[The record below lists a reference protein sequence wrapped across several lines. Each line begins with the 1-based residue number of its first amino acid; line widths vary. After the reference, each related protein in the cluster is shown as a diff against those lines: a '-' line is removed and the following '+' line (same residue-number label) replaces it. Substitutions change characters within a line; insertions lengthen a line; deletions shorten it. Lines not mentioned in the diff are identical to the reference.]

1 MAVNDPSKFR
11 QIYNQENKILV
22 EADYDN
28 IILIDPNK
36 VQTNS
41 GEIKDRYIQQE
52 NLVMY
57 ANLETKIIPR
67 TKLAIGDNFDNPVNN
82 TSIASL
88 SSGDEDLQI
97 NFLKP
102 KGKTAFDTSW
112 SDDFTG
118 RGVRQGKGIN
128 QNAEYTT
135 TKDGN
140 LKFNRKVL
148 NYEDT
153 QTLGIK
159 DIKVKISSIGI
170 PSVDMTL
177 VDVRGRTLFEQGEN
191 SVYSVFFNLPYPTFY
206 LTLKGWYG
214 KAIKYQ
220 LTLLSFNA
228 RFDSGKGNFEI
239 SLKFMGRNSA
249 ILVDSILSFGKNS
262 PKMFTTKVTTQKNKT
277 NSDSTGNDKTELKV
291 ENDTIGLQKLRE
303 VYSIYES
310 KGLIPKN
317 FPRMTL
323 ETFIYRANNYETI
336 IQEKIKNKDFN
347 VVNDVN
353 DYQNTLINIEKSIY
367 INSIQDFLDTTER
380 LVIDGSIHYPFNEDL
395 SFEKREETKKTLK
408 ANLESYIELLKKNDS
423 FGKNKKYKLPGK
435 QNEQPGEIPIKIKY
449 QDLEKTVD
457 YNSISNEEYKQ
468 SYELNIGRTPN
479 DIELKKYITDFKSF
493 NNPTQKILDS
503 NGKEIQSNPIYFSF
517 GEIPNLVNQYSP
529 NSFLFNL
536 QEMKKLVDD
545 KSKEI
550 EQALTEELSNL
561 IVNSE
566 DGLGF
571 EPTIR
576 NVFAV
581 LFAGLD
587 AFYKMLDDVH
597 TNAWAQRKNPARL
610 NAILSPKNNVG
621 VDSLDLVNGSF
632 ALNNENTVYPWP
644 QYYEKESQ
652 QDGSDL
658 YVIKYPGDA
667 NSLSTTKGFNYSIW
681 PEIAFTEEFITAAL
695 QKNTPTTP
703 QSGNNPKTET
713 NYMSVSAVEFP
724 LNNQPYGTKTE
735 VSFLYELF
743 ERSYLSTHYANINRG
758 DYKKTQIDKVVS
770 NIDAENIVLS
780 LKDNPNPTLTNIL
793 KNFKLG
799 YTTYLDYLKKISNN
813 GTGENWTLLTN
824 SDYVTDYIKN
834 YFLNPYNK
842 IYSVDSIEG
851 ISIAVGGN
859 IPLVDKLKDYINST
873 NSSKEYFLDTYP
885 FTDLTWLKNNLQDGQ
900 SLTTIEDF
908 YKTQT
913 YIFLDEKKTLARLN
927 ETESKTNINVFLNK
941 YGFQNYTQQYVTD
954 ISSNTPVNSRETLKT
969 FYDNRKQKDQ
979 YFTESFIDYG
989 NEYSGSVGS
998 KIQTTSLLN
1007 TPYFINAI
1015 LKGVE
1020 LSKNQNNKNPY
1031 VGLGYLYLNSLP
1043 LITTKEKIKQ
1053 TENGQDPI
1061 DLDYLS
1067 ATLNKFSS
1075 LHRLPYSWVLKYGA
1089 IWHRYKTYINNNVD
1103 ILDGIWKDFDY
1114 LTNYDPINSAAT
1126 TTYSGSWVGD
1136 IVLQSS
1142 TVVSNTNNNNDI
1154 VSTGFYLKVINDIFR
1169 FFYDKDLSIL
1179 QNPSVNNFVNET
1191 TNNGFKV
1198 ISSFNK
1204 FFAPGFDT
1212 SNLNR
1217 QITIKN
1223 YHQYFEKPNGDND
1236 NILLVPSMGGLK
1248 FNQSVFECFNNLDK
1262 IKEEV
1267 FNNKSVHN
1275 GSIRSLWGLSNF
1287 GYFNNNLIRKPN
1299 YNEYIKTIDTQN
1311 GKKQNAFDLKN
1322 NTLTYSN
1329 IEEIFSLFE
1338 PKILDE
1344 FEKYFLSFCNP
1355 NPIASDL
1362 ILDSEKTNA
1371 TPSAPGQVK
1380 NVKQKRLFE
1389 QIKSLFLIPKNSV
1402 TLTSDDNQN
1411 GVLLADAQTKNFMA
1425 NVVEF
1430 LNFDCILKM
1439 GNTSNFDRKSFN
1451 YFTENVDFK
1460 PTDFIKP
1467 TSYVPSTTLPGS
1479 GSLIGPSALITSIA
1493 NKEPEW
1499 DALRL
1504 YVGEFTQDGIKYSNT
1519 GSTITDF
1526 FIDNNI
1532 EFSISNIQGLYPLIR
1547 IYAKEKL
1554 KDPTFN
1560 SVKFISKINSYVKE
1574 QKTFNEE
1581 VLNETI
1587 RYLNSKLDDVKITT
1601 NKINSTTSGNVVKL
1615 DQYTLLKG
1623 VNDKWIAGS
1632 DFTNRTIFED
1642 FLFFDKANRD
1652 IGNKFTITIDDL
1664 PRLLENSNKSYLQL
1678 ISAVLEKN
1686 RFLFFAM
1693 PAYVNFYGL
1702 QEAVFK
1708 GDPIPTEVPESMF
1721 GTFLDV
1727 DYMNSRPKFLCVYVG
1742 KPSEHLGGET
1752 PFKRYRDDAFDMRKY
1767 DNPLRTSYNSDTDFS
1782 KNNKVVAFAVD
1793 YGIQNQSFFKSVS
1806 LDMSEKKN
1814 TAESNRLITELGNQ
1828 GAGNTV
1834 AQQTVSLY
1842 SIYKTRSY
1850 TTTVDTMGNAM
1861 IQPTMYFNLRHV
1873 PLFYGPYWIMEVNHS
1888 ISAGKFDTSFKGVR
1902 MPLYNLPS
1910 PNSLL
1915 DSVNKDYLNYYK
1927 DLIIKNKKITENP
1940 VVTTNNTADKNV
1952 GTVEGDQN
1960 TCKKVTVYPNLP
1972 FVDLSIKQITE
1983 SELKD
1988 IINANNIDEDLK
2000 PLYYGIVKTKA
2011 LNLTN
2016 STIISTPNYNL
2027 YNIPATTEYNGAKM
2041 TDVKSQFCGT
2051 ADQKNQGKPYPWF
2064 TFNSIGESLIFYHDL
2079 VKTFLND
2086 IIKLRDN
2093 STQTENAK
2101 KYAEAYT
2108 IFTLFWDQN
2117 KYVKLGGGEGFYENS
2132 PKSYEDYTDQQT
2144 GVLYVGFKNRFIE
2157 KVKPEV
2163 KDLYETY
2170 ELYLKIFEDAFKTF
2184 FP

>member
-11 QIYNQENKILV
+11 QIYNQEDKVLV

-36 VQTNS
+36 VQTSS
-41 GEIKDRYIQQE
+41 GEIKDRFIQQE

-118 RGVRQGKGIN
+118 RGTRQGKGIN

-135 TKDGN
+135 TNDGN
-140 LKFNRKVL
+140 LKFNRKIL

-159 DIKVKISSIGI
+159 DIRVKISSIGI
-170 PSVDMTL
+170 PTVDMTL

-214 KAIKYQ
+214 KAIRYQ

-228 RFDSGKGNFEI
+228 KFDSGQGNFEI
-239 SLKFMGRNSA
+239 SLKLMGRNSA
-249 ILVDSILSFGKNS
+249 ILADSILSFGKNS

-277 NSDSTGNDKTELKV
+277 NNNNTGNDKTELKV
-291 ENDTIGLQKLRE
+291 ENDTVGLQKLRE

-317 FPRMTL
+317 FPRITL
-323 ETFIYRANNYETI
+323 ESFIKRATDYESGV
-336 IQEKIKNKDFN
+336 QEKIKNGDFN

-380 LVIDGSIHYPFNEDL
+380 LVINGSIHYPFKEGL
-395 SFEKREETKKTLK
+395 SFENREETKKNLK
-408 ANLESYIELLKKNDS
+408 ANLDANIDLLVKNNS

-435 QNEQPGEIPIKIKY
+435 KNEQPGEIAITIKY

-457 YNSISNEEYKQ
+457 YNSISNDEFRQ
-468 SYELNIGRTPN
+468 SYELNIGTTPN
-479 DIELKKYITDFKSF
+479 DTELKKYITDFKTF

-503 NGKEIQSNPIYFSF
+503 NGNEIQSTPTYFSF
-517 GEIPNLVNQYSP
+517 GEIPNLVNEYTA
-529 NSFLFNL
+529 NSFLFKL
-536 QEMKKLVDD
+536 QKMKKNVDD
-545 KSKEI
+545 KSKEV
-550 EQALTEELSNL
+550 EQALTDELANM
-561 IVNSE
+561 IVDSK

-597 TNAWAQRKNPARL
+597 TNAWTQRKNPARL

-658 YVIKYPGDA
+658 YVIKYPGDS
-667 NSLSTTKGFNYSIW
+667 NSLSTTKGYNYSIW

-695 QKNTPTTP
+695 QKNTPTEP
-703 QSGNNPKTET
+703 QSGNNLKTDT

-758 DYKKTQIDKVVS
+758 DYKKNQIDKVVS

-799 YTTYLDYLKKISNN
+799 YTTYLEYLKKISNN
-813 GTGENWTLLTN
+813 GTGTNWTLLKN
-824 SDYVTDYIKN
+824 SDYVTEYIKN
-834 YFLNPYNK
+834 YFLNSYNK
-842 IYSVDSIEG
+842 VYSIDSIDG

-859 IPLVDKLKDYINST
+859 IPLVEKLKDYINST

-913 YIFLDEKKTLARLN
+913 YIYLDEKKTLARLN
-927 ETESKTNINVFLNK
+927 ETESKSNINVFVNK
-941 YGFQNYTQQYVTD
+941 YGFQNYTQQYVTS
-954 ISSNTPVNSRETLKT
+954 ISTNTPVNSRDTLSS
-969 FYDNRKQKDQ
+969 FYNNRLQKDQ

-989 NEYSGSVGS
+989 NEYSGNVNS

-1043 LITTKEKIKQ
+1043 LLTTREKIKQ
-1053 TENGQDPI
+1053 TENGQDPV

-1067 ATLNKFSS
+1067 STLNKFSS

-1089 IWHRYKTYINNNVD
+1089 IWHRYKTFINDNVD

-1114 LTNYDPINSAAT
+1114 LTNYDPINSAT
-1126 TTYSGSWVGD
+1126 TTSYSGSWVGN

-1142 TVVSNTNNNNDI
+1142 TVIPNTNNNNDI
-1154 VSTGFYLKVINDIFR
+1154 VSTGFYPKVINDIFR
-1169 FFYDKDLSIL
+1169 YFYDKDLSIL
-1179 QNPSVNNFVNET
+1179 QNPSVNNFISET
-1191 TNNGFKV
+1191 TNNGLKV
-1198 ISSFNK
+1198 VSSFNK
-1204 FFAPGFDT
+1204 FFAPGFDI

-1217 QITIKN
+1217 QLTIKN
-1223 YHQYFEKPNGDND
+1223 YQQYFEKPNGDND

-1248 FNQSVFECFNNLDK
+1248 INQSVFECFNNLDK

-1267 FNNKSVHN
+1267 FNNKSVYN
-1275 GSIRSLWGLSNF
+1275 GSVRSLWGSSNF
-1287 GYFNNNLIRKPN
+1287 GYYNNSLIRKPN
-1299 YNEYIKTIDTQN
+1299 YNEYLKTIDTQN

-1322 NTLTYSN
+1322 NNATYSN

-1344 FEKYFLSFCNP
+1344 FETYFLNFCKP

-1362 ILDSEKTNA
+1362 ILVSEQTNA

-1402 TLTSDDNQN
+1402 TLTSDDVQN
-1411 GVLLADAQTKNFMA
+1411 GISLAEAQTKNFMA

-1439 GNTSNFDRKSFN
+1439 GNPSNFDRKSFN
-1451 YFTENVDFK
+1451 YFTDNVNFK
-1460 PTDFIKP
+1460 PTNITEP
-1467 TSYVPSTTLPGS
+1467 TKYVPNSS
-1479 GSLIGPSALITSIA
+1479 GSLPGDGTLTGPSALITSIA

-1499 DALRL
+1499 DTLRL
-1504 YVGEFTQDGIKYSNT
+1504 YVGEFTQNDIRYTNT

-1532 EFSISNIQGLYPLIR
+1532 EFSITNIQGLYPLIR
-1547 IYAKEKL
+1547 LYAKEKL
-1554 KDPTFN
+1554 KDPTYN
-1560 SVKFISKINSYVKE
+1560 SVKFVSDINSYITE
-1574 QKTFNEE
+1574 QKNFNEDT
-1581 VLNETI
+1581 LNETV
-1587 RYLNSKLDDVKITT
+1587 RYLNSNLDDVKVTT

-1652 IGNKFTITIDDL
+1652 IGNKFTINIDSL
-1664 PRLLENSNKSYLQL
+1664 PSLLEDSNKSYLQL
-1678 ISAVLEKN
+1678 ISAILEKN

-1702 QEAVFK
+1702 QEAALK
-1708 GDPIPTEVPESMF
+1708 GEPIPTEIPGSMF
-1721 GTFLDV
+1721 GTYLDV
-1727 DYMNSRPKFLCVYVG
+1727 DYMDSKPKFLCVYVG

-1752 PFKRYRDDAFDMRKY
+1752 SFKRYRDDAFDMRKY

-1828 GAGNTV
+1828 GAGNSV

-1902 MPLYNLPS
+1902 MPLYNLPD

-1915 DSVNKDYLNYYK
+1915 DSVNKDYLTYYK

-1940 VVTTNNTADKNV
+1940 VISNNTADKNV
-1952 GTVEGDQN
+1952 GTVEGDQS
-1960 TCKKVTVYPNLP
+1960 TCKKTTKYPDLP
-1972 FVDLSIKQITE
+1972 FVDISIKQTTE

-1988 IINANNIDEDLK
+1988 RINAYNIDGELK
-2000 PLYYGIVKTKA
+2000 PLYYGIVKTKP
-2011 LNLTN
+2011 LNITN

-2027 YNIPATTEYNGAKM
+2027 YNIPGTTLYNGAKM
-2041 TDVKSQFCGT
+2041 TVVKAQFCGT
-2051 ADQKNQGKPYPWF
+2051 ADQKNQGQPYPWF
-2064 TFNSIGESLIFYHDL
+2064 TFNSIDESLLFYNES
-2079 VKTFLND
+2079 VNTFLP
-2086 IIKLRDN
+2086 IIKKLRDN
-2093 STQTENAK
+2093 STQTDNSK

-2108 IFTLFWDQN
+2108 IFTLFWDQAR
-2117 KYVKLGGGEGFYENS
+2117 YVKPGGAVGYYPES
-2132 PKSYEDYTDQQT
+2132 PKTYED
-2144 GVLYVGFKNRFIE
+2144 FKTRFDE
-2157 KVKPEV
+2157 KVKPENTN
-2163 KDLYETY
+2163 LYETY
-2170 ELYLKIFEDAFKTF
+2170 NLYMTIFENAYKTF